1 MEVTIEEVAIGMFI
15 FWCTA
20 EIILFIFEGDDG

>member
-1 MEVTIEEVAIGMFI
+1 VITFEEVAIGAFL

-20 EIILFIFEGDDG
+20 EIVIFIFEGDDG